1 MNSRINLT
9 QLSEDQLRHLA
20 VQMLATLDEKDAAL
34 HARDETIRQYRIRNE
49 HLTHEIALLKR
60 HTFGKRSESGGGLQY
75 RLLDELVDEDIV
87 AVATEL
93 ELLSEIHSETPPR
106 TRTPKRQALPPQLP
120 RTEICHDPESTQ
132 CQCGCALTRVNAGVK
147 ARLFAAV

>member
-1 MNSRINLT
+1 
-9 QLSEDQLRHLA
+9 
-20 VQMLATLDEKDAAL
+20 MLATLEEKDAAL

-87 AVATEL
+87 AVETEL
-93 ELLSEIHSETPPR
+93 ELLAQVDSETPPR
-106 TRTPKRQALPPQLP
+106 KRTPKRQARPGFHFLPHIRFVGHVFPGGIVWQHIGKLM
-120 RTEICHDPESTQ
+120 
-132 CQCGCALTRVNAGVK
+132 
-147 ARLFAAV
+147 

>member
-1 MNSRINLT
+1 MIAGTVAVMISRIDLT

-60 HTFGKRSESGGGLQY
+60 HKFGARSESVGSLQY

-87 AVATEL
+87 AVETEL
-93 ELLSEIHSETPPR
+93 ELLAQIHS
-106 TRTPKRQALPPQLP
+106 
-120 RTEICHDPESTQ
+120 
-132 CQCGCALTRVNAGVK
+132 
-147 ARLFAAV
+147 

>member
-1 MNSRINLT
+1 MIAGTVPVMNSHVDLN

-20 VQMLATLDEKDAAL
+20 VQMLATLDEKDSAL

-49 HLTHEIALLKR
+49 HLTHETALLKR

-87 AVATEL
+87 AVETEL
-93 ELLSEIHSETPPR
+93 ELLAQVHSETPPR
-106 TRTPKRQALPPQLP
+106 KRAPKR
-120 RTEICHDPESTQ
+120 
-132 CQCGCALTRVNAGVK
+132 
-147 ARLFAAV
+147 

>member
-1 MNSRINLT
+1 
-9 QLSEDQLRHLA
+9 
-20 VQMLATLDEKDAAL
+20 MLATLDEKDTALNETNAALNEKDAAL

-87 AVATEL
+87 AVETEL
-93 ELLSEIHSETPPR
+93 ELLAQVHSETPPR
-106 TRTPKRQALPPQLP
+106 KRAPKR
-120 RTEICHDPESTQ
+120 
-132 CQCGCALTRVNAGVK
+132 
-147 ARLFAAV
+147 